1 MNPRRDDVSLR
12 AIQESIVAIKLYARD
27 LDAASSLHLD
37 AIKYQLV
44 VIGEAVNRLSD
55 ETRRGAPE
63 IPWARIKSQR
73 NVLVH
78 AYEDVDVPQI
88 LAILDF
94 HLGPLERAVVS
105 LLRSSLLSDPLPSVK
120 GDEGGDHANTGTTT
134 PTQAVGHMPG
144 IEEGP
149 IPRSP

>member
-12 AIQESIVAIKLYARD
+12 AIQESIVAINLYARD

-44 VIGEAVNRLSD
+44 VIGEA
-55 ETRRGAPE
+55 
-63 IPWARIKSQR
+63 
-73 NVLVH
+73 
-78 AYEDVDVPQI
+78 VDVPQI